1 MKITGFAL
9 LCLATTAAAF
19 SALPQQSSS
28 RWSSEMQMSA
38 TTLGKPGTAE
48 IGTPWEELGFE
59 FLPTNSH
66 VRITYKDGEWGPTEL
81 VKVSF

>member
-1 MKITGFAL
+1 
-9 LCLATTAAAF
+9 
-19 SALPQQSSS
+19 
-28 RWSSEMQMSA
+28 MQMSA

-81 VKVSF
+81 VKVSFFKLKIDTTRRSCNSY